1 MSFGCFGRLPCKTD
15 AQCWVSNFC
24 DAELRW
30 VLSCSITKFL
40 KLLKFPMADVTL
52 TVDGKKVTA
61 PAGTLLIE
69 ACKTV
74 GIEVP
79 SFCYYPNLSLQGACR
94 MCLVKIEKMPKLQT
108 ACTTVVSEGMI
119 VTSESD
125 EIKQARK
132 GMLELLLGNH
142 PLDCPVCD
150 AGGECELQDMTFS
163 YGAAESKFM
172 EAKNH
177 KEEQQWSPI
186 VFFDRPRCILCYRC
200 VRVCGEGMDVWALGV
215 QNRAV
220 SSVIAPNKED
230 HLECE
235 ECGMCID
242 ICPVG
247 ALTSGAYRY
256 KTRPWEMKHV
266 GTICTHCGD
275 GCKTTLG
282 VRRADTGMEIVR
294 GDNRDKSGTN
304 GDFLCIKGR
313 YGFDFAN
320 HEERLNRPLIR
331 RQGKLMPATW
341 EEAFAL
347 IGEKFAGVRDH
358 DGGGAI
364 GVVGSTRTTN
374 EESYLLSKFA
384 RVVLR
389 TNNIDHHRTADF
401 PALAA
406 AVRGKADRTASM
418 AEVFTAPA
426 ILLIGN
432 DPTEQHPLLAWQ
444 IRNNVRLHR
453 ARLHVIHSRPIKLR
467 RQATTFA
474 QIPAGAEGRVAA
486 FLAGGD
492 SAAEALVDASSPLS
506 LSQDGWIELRD
517 KLRGEQNLVIVFG
530 SELRGEDLASLMKF
544 GAAIPGTKFVCLADY
559 ANSRG
564 AADMGLYPDLL
575 PGYHPTAGSSE
586 FHAEW
591 GEIPRA
597 PGLDLAAMVEA
608 GKDGRLKALYVVGSN
623 PVGRSNI
630 DPFAFSKS
638 FVVVQDMFLTETAV
652 MADVVLPAANAYEK
666 SGTFTNTCGDLQLVK
681 KAGEVTGTKTDFEMV
696 VRIADAMGFEV
707 RKLVPFGGGTYADM
721 GQSRGAQSGEAD
733 RHAVWLEARGLEPK
747 LSPFEP
753 TAILDEIQRLV
764 PGYDVS
770 RMTLLAGNSQHTS
783 LEQAGPGVAHRAESI
798 APANDNLFTSGTLGR
813 YSRALQSVI
822 ESHEV
827 KTEVAAD

>member
-1 MSFGCFGRLPCKTD
+1 
-15 AQCWVSNFC
+15 
-24 DAELRW
+24 
-30 VLSCSITKFL
+30 
-40 KLLKFPMADVTL
+40 
-52 TVDGKKVTA
+52 
-61 PAGTLLIE
+61 
-69 ACKTV
+69 
-74 GIEVP
+74 
-79 SFCYYPNLSLQGACR
+79 

-108 ACTTVVSEGMI
+108 ACTTVIGEGMV
-119 VTSESD
+119 VTSDSD

-132 GMLELLLGNH
+132 SMLEMLLGNH

-177 KEEQQWSPI
+177 KEEQQWSPV

-215 QNRAV
+215 QNRSV
-220 SSVIAPNKED
+220 SSIIAPNKED

-313 YGFDFAN
+313 YAFDFAN
-320 HEERLNRPLIR
+320 HEDRLKQPLIR
-331 RQGKLMPATW
+331 KEGKLTPSSW
-341 EEAFAL
+341 EEAFDL
-347 IGEKFAGVRDH
+347 IGKQFAAVRDR
-358 DGGGAI
+358 DGGAAI

-374 EESYLLSKFA
+374 EEAYLLSKFA
-384 RVVLR
+384 RVVLK

-406 AVRGKADRTASM
+406 ALRGKPDATASM

-426 ILLIGN
+426 ILVIGN

-453 ARLHVIHSRPIKLR
+453 ARLYVINSQPIKLR
-467 RQATTFA
+467 RQATSFT
-474 QIPAGAEGRVAA
+474 QIPAGAEGKVAA
-486 FLAGGD
+486 FLAGSD
-492 SAAEALVDASSPLS
+492 TAVDALVSESANVGGSTNGESTNKDA
-506 LSQDGWIELRD
+506 WTALRD
-517 KLRGEQNLVIVFG
+517 QLRSEQNLIVIFG
-530 SELRGEDLASLMKF
+530 SEIVGADLTSLVNFGSAISGAKF
-544 GAAIPGTKFVCLADY
+544 ICLADY

-564 AADMGLYPDLL
+564 AADTGLYPDLL
-575 PGYHPTAGSSE
+575 PGYHPVAGSSQ
-586 FHAEW
+586 FHQEW
-591 GEIPRA
+591 GVIPQA
-597 PGLDLAAMVEA
+597 AGLDLPAMVEA
-608 GKDGRLKALYVVGSN
+608 GKSGALKALYVVGSN
-623 PVGRSNI
+623 PIGRLNI

-681 KAGEVTGTKTDFEMV
+681 KAGEVTGTKSDFEMI
-696 VRIADAMGFEV
+696 VRIADAMGFDV
-707 RKLVPFGGGTYADM
+707 RHLVPFGGGTHADM

-747 LSPFEP
+747 MSPFDP
-753 TAILDEIQRLV
+753 MAILDEIQRLV

-770 RMTLLAGNSQHTS
+770 RMNLLAGNSQRTS
-783 LEQAGPGVAHRAESI
+783 LEHAGAGVAHRAESI
-798 APANDNLFTSGTLGR
+798 APANDTLFSSGTLGR
-813 YSRALQSVI
+813 YSHTLQSVM

-827 KTEVAAD
+827 KPAEVAAD